1 MILTSLRD
9 ALAFLTRIPVGAPG
23 LLTAQ
28 RLGRAAAWF
37 PAVGLL
43 VGGVLGG
50 TRILAD
56 TILPVG
62 PATLLAITAAILLT
76 GGLHEDGLAD
86 AADGFGAHV
95 PRERKLEILRD
106 SRVGTYGALALVLST
121 QLTWSLL
128 TQLDGVDCLKAALA
142 AHVLARASFLPQA
155 LLLKP
160 ARDDGSGRLLQP
172 PPVATAL
179 AIATAVATA
188 LIALGITDGLI
199 ALAVAAATS
208 ALTILA
214 VRRTLGGS
222 TGDTFGAGGKLVEL
236 AVLVAVVAAFT

>member
-1 MILTSLRD
+1 MILIALRD

-23 LLTAQ
+23 MLTPQ
-28 RLGRAAAWF
+28 RLGRAAALF

-62 PATLLAITAAILLT
+62 PATLLAVTAAILLT

-106 SRVGTYGALALVLST
+106 SRVGTYGALALVIST
-121 QLTWSLL
+121 LLTWSLL
-128 TQLDGVDCLKAALA
+128 TQLDGLDCLKAALV

-155 LLLKP
+155 LALRP

-172 PPVATAL
+172 GPAATVIAAAT
-179 AIATAVATA
+179 AIATA
-188 LIALGITDGLI
+188 LLALGPVDGLI
-199 ALAVAAATS
+199 ALAVGAATS
-208 ALTILA
+208 ALTIVA
-214 VRRTLGGS
+214 VQRTLGGS
-222 TGDTFGAGGKLVEL
+222 TGDTFGAGGKLVEVT
-236 AVLVAVVAAFT
+236 VLVALVGMFA

>member
-1 MILTSLRD
+1 VILIALRD

-23 LLTAQ
+23 MLTPQ
-28 RLGRAAAWF
+28 RLGRAAALF

-50 TRILAD
+50 TRILVD

-62 PATLLAITAAILLT
+62 PATLLAVTAAILLT

-106 SRVGTYGALALVLST
+106 SRVGTYGALALVIST
-121 QLTWSLL
+121 LLTWSLL
-128 TQLDGVDCLKAALA
+128 TQLDGLDCLKAALV

-155 LLLKP
+155 LALRP

-172 PPVATAL
+172 GPAATVIAAAT
-179 AIATAVATA
+179 AIATA
-188 LIALGITDGLI
+188 LLALGPVDGLI
-199 ALAVAAATS
+199 ALAVGAATS
-208 ALTILA
+208 ALTIVA
-214 VRRTLGGS
+214 VQRTLGGS

-236 AVLVAVVAAFT
+236 TVLVALVGMFA